1 MRATKWAGAI
11 WREKWGLVAD
21 PGSSSLAPAPAAPVE
36 AKGGRRWGAAFP
48 VTLRLR
54 GAGEDEIA
62 AASVPGEEL
71 YTMYGKV
78 LHLVRDGGVPQKLV
92 NVASD
97 GAAAILWDR
106 KEDPGEAGARLLR
119 SLLRNCER
127 VDEIPSMFLPPHLRP
142 PEDPLECQMQE
153 EEAPPPEAAAP
164 VQEEVEVEEVEEV
177 SPYVP
182 GEDALARAGEARWD
196 EEDEEEDEMME
207 K

>member
-1 MRATKWAGAI
+1 
-11 WREKWGLVAD
+11 
-21 PGSSSLAPAPAAPVE
+21 
-36 AKGGRRWGAAFP
+36 
-48 VTLRLR
+48 
-54 GAGEDEIA
+54 
-62 AASVPGEEL
+62 
-71 YTMYGKV
+71 MYGKV

-207 K
+207 KMLQEKHPTPPHSGLRRELRPKPRAKFWLTRCLSTKKILFSTKNAHRPICESHKPLNPKP